1 MRSSA
6 FYRKETRSEAKNLR
20 LNLKLEQEK
29 SLLGLQQV
37 NYFVDQGIIPKLKVK
52 GILEDKFVKTLVNRE
67 SHRSIF
73 RGLLDELLSKTHP
86 KQQQQKSSI
95 TNMEADVLQKPNET
109 EMFLIRVN
117 KIYSPRQFNAP

>member
-52 GILEDKFVKTLVNRE
+52 GIL
-67 SHRSIF
+67 
-73 RGLLDELLSKTHP
+73 
-86 KQQQQKSSI
+86 
-95 TNMEADVLQKPNET
+95 
-109 EMFLIRVN
+109 
-117 KIYSPRQFNAP
+117 